1 MSLAKTQ
8 TPRSFWVWL
17 GHGLRW
23 RYKKLQ
29 TKLKKFFRLK
39 VVVKWIWIWNSRK
52 PIQQD
57 KVIFFETASAGI
69 SNSFTELFNMLVR
82 NYELDIHCHFQMI
95 GKVKK
100 WEEFSRQLDFV
111 RDAATA
117 KYIIANDSSDLF
129 GQMKKRRGQHFLN
142 TWHGCGAFKR
152 FGLGTA
158 GKIFGD
164 SEKVIKKYPLHP
176 DYDILTTSSP
186 EVEWAYVQS
195 IGAEKHPESVKGIGV
210 SRSDVFYQ
218 EDFIKQA
225 YVNFYAKVP
234 QAKGK
239 KVILYAPT
247 FRGRVRAGT
256 TPNMLNLSMFYEN
269 FNDDYV
275 LVYKYHPYSKDLPQ
289 IEPIYRDF
297 AFDLTNMEIDT
308 LLCVAD
314 ICISDYSSLIFE
326 YSLFERP
333 LVSFVYDLDNYFD
346 WRGFYYSFEEYAPG
360 PICYTNNEMVD
371 YILHV
376 DERFDKEKVH
386 AFREKFM
393 SACDG
398 HATERIIDQFFNGEI
413 ENFRRQ
419 TPLKGVYH
427 DIPTTERFGHY
438 QANLN
443 YFIKLKQKA
452 RSAYE
457 SAARSPVDAKTVA
470 LMVDEQNS
478 PVLFAS
484 VKKILGKK
492 GYRVIED
499 IDIDLDNIGSYVA
512 SLATAGIMLCAGEPY
527 ILRMLDLREDT
538 RVYQVCPEVLPVYP
552 MWNNTKAARSKFFLT
567 ESREFPIHT
576 KYDGIMSTSKGL
588 DELYKRNYELK
599 PDGEMIHCGN
609 LQTDLLFGKKTKA
622 MEGIRAL
629 IPTLEQKKI
638 ILILWE
644 NRPGM
649 EGVLIDAL
657 TRMHERFAREYVCII
672 DCNDN
677 GMAPFV
683 LPEYFQGYAVN
694 LVTELP
700 KRREEQE
707 QMMEGSDMD
716 DDSRDD
722 KPAVSQ
728 KKLRAISRI
737 EELTAADIVVTD
749 YCTEGLMAAAI
760 GKPLILWTPDY
771 ESFGNTH
778 DSFVNPGELLSDI
791 RVESTTELMEKLLHI
806 DEYDTTAEKHFA
818 AEYLQKCDGKS
829 AEYLVEYLAK
839 QGGFYE

>member
-8 TPRSFWVWL
+8 TPRSFWQWL
-17 GHGLRW
+17 GHGVRW

-29 TKLKKFFRLK
+29 IKLKKFFRLK
-39 VVVKWIWIWNSRK
+39 VIVRWVWIWNSRK

-100 WEEFSRQLDFV
+100 WEEFARQLDFV

-117 KYIIANDSSDLF
+117 KYIIVNDSSDLF

-225 YVNFYAKVP
+225 YVNFYSNVP
-234 QAKGK
+234 QARGK

-256 TPNMLNLSMFYEN
+256 TPNMLNLSMFYKN
-269 FNDDYV
+269 FHDDYV
-275 LVYKYHPYSKDLPQ
+275 LVYKYHPYSKDAPH
-289 IEPIYRDF
+289 IEPAYRDF
-297 AFDLTNMEIDT
+297 AFDLTGMEIDT

-398 HATERIIDQFFNGEI
+398 HATERIIKEFFKDEI
-413 ENFRRQ
+413 EPFRRK
-419 TPLKGVYH
+419 TPLTGVYH
-427 DIPTTERFGHY
+427 DIPSTERFGLY
-438 QANLN
+438 QSNLS
-443 YFIKLKQKA
+443 YYLKLKEKA
-452 RSAYE
+452 KKAYE
-457 SAARSPVDAKTVA
+457 RAEREPVDPKKVA
-470 LMVDEQNS
+470 LMVDEQNTS
-478 PVLFAS
+478 VLFAS
-484 VKKILGKK
+484 VKKILKK
-492 GYRVIED
+492 QGYTLVED
-499 IDIDLDNIGSYVA
+499 IDIDIDNISSYVA
-512 SLATAGIMLCAGEPY
+512 SLATCKVILCAGEPY
-527 ILRMLDLREDT
+527 VLRMIDLRDECL
-538 RVYQVCPEVLPVYP
+538 VYQVCPEVLPIYP
-552 MWNNTKAARSKFFLT
+552 LWNNTKAVRSRYYLT
-567 ESREFPIHT
+567 ETREFPIHT
-576 KYDGIMSTSKGL
+576 RYDGIMSTAKSL
-588 DELYKRNYELK
+588 DEKYQRNYTLK
-599 PDGEMIHCGN
+599 PGGEMIHCGN
-609 LQTDLLFGKKTKA
+609 LQTDLLFGKKDKA
-622 MEGIRAL
+622 MEAISAL

-657 TRMHERFAREYVCII
+657 TRMHERFAREYVCLI
-672 DCNDN
+672 DCDDN
-677 GMAPFV
+677 GMAPFT

-700 KRREEQE
+700 KRREEQAE
-707 QMMEGSDMD
+707 LLEGGDFDGEGQDESN
-716 DDSRDD
+716 R
-722 KPAVSQ
+722 PEP

-737 EELTAADIVVTD
+737 EELVAADIVVTD
-749 YCTEGLMAAAI
+749 YCAEGLTAAAI
-760 GKPLILWTPDY
+760 GKPLILWSPDY
-771 ESFGNTH
+771 ESFSNTH
-778 DSFVNPGELLSDI
+778 ESYINPGEILSDI
-791 RVESTTELMEKLLHI
+791 RVESTSELMKVLSNI
-806 DEYDTTAEKHFA
+806 DEYDTTAEKRFA
-818 AEYLQKCDGKS
+818 QDYLQKCDGKS
-829 AEYLVEYLAK
+829 AKYLVEYLDEKVKAS
-839 QGGFYE
+839 

>member
-8 TPRSFWVWL
+8 TPKSFWAWL
-17 GHGLRW
+17 GHGIRW

-39 VVVKWIWIWNSRK
+39 VIVRWVWVWNSRR

-57 KVIFFETASAGI
+57 KVIFFETSSAGV

-82 NYELDIHCHFQMI
+82 NYELDIHCHFQLI

-100 WEEFSRQLDFV
+100 WEEFARQLDFV

-164 SEKVIKKYPLHP
+164 SEKVIRKYPLHP

-195 IGAEKHPESVKGIGV
+195 IGAEKHPESVRGIGV

-218 EDFIKQA
+218 DDFIKQA
-225 YVNFYAKVP
+225 FVNFYSKVP

-269 FNDDYV
+269 FHDDYV
-275 LVYKYHPYSKDLPQ
+275 LVYKYHPYSKDLPN
-289 IEPIYRDF
+289 IEPAYRDF

-333 LVSFVYDLDNYFD
+333 LISFVYDLDNYFD

-386 AFREKFM
+386 AFRQKFM

-398 HATERIIDQFFNGEI
+398 HATERIVKEFFGGEIDQYKRPE
-413 ENFRRQ
+413 
-419 TPLKGVYH
+419 PLLGDFH
-427 DIPTTERFGHY
+427 DIPSSAERY
-438 QANLN
+438 SRYENDMN
-443 YFIKLKQKA
+443 YYLKLKKKA
-452 RSAYE
+452 RRAYDKA
-457 SAARSPVDAKTVA
+457 SKQPVDKRSIA
-470 LMVDEQNS
+470 LMVDEHNA
-478 PVLFAS
+478 PILFAS
-484 VKKILGKK
+484 VKKALKKK
-492 GYRVIED
+492 GYTPIDD
-499 IDIDLDNIGSYVA
+499 IDIDIDNIASYVA
-512 SLATAGIMLCAGEPY
+512 SLATSGIILCAGEPY
-527 ILRMLDLREDT
+527 VLRMLDLREET

-552 MWNNTKAARSKFFLT
+552 MWNNTKAARARYFAT
-567 ESREFPIHT
+567 EAKEFPIHT
-576 KYDGIMSTSKGL
+576 RYDGIMSTAKEL
-588 DELYKRNYELK
+588 DAMYQKNYELK
-599 PDGEMIHCGN
+599 PGGSMIHCGN
-609 LQTDLLFGKKTKA
+609 LQTDLLFGKADKA
-622 MEGIRAL
+622 IEGIGAL
-629 IPTLEQKKI
+629 IPTLEHKKI

-677 GMAPFV
+677 GMAPFS
-683 LPEYFQGYAVN
+683 LPQYFQGYAVN

-707 QMMEGSDMD
+707 QMMEDMEED
-716 DDSRDD
+716 GQREN
-722 KPAVSQ
+722 KEPA

-737 EELTAADIVVTD
+737 EELMAADIVVTD
-749 YCTEGLMAAAI
+749 YCTEGLTAAAI

-771 ESFGNTH
+771 ESYCNTH
-778 DSFVNPGELLSDI
+778 ETYFNPGDALSDI
-791 RVESTTELMEKLLHI
+791 RVESTTELMEVLEHI
-806 DEYDTTAEKHFA
+806 DSYDISVEKRFAED
-818 AEYLQKCDGKS
+818 YLQKCDGKS
-829 AEYLVEYLAK
+829 AKYLVEYLEQVTA
-839 QGGFYE
+839 

>member
-8 TPRSFWVWL
+8 TPKSFWAWL
-17 GHGLRW
+17 GHGIRW

-39 VVVKWIWIWNSRK
+39 VIVRWVWVWNSRR

-57 KVIFFETASAGI
+57 KVIFFETSSAVV

-82 NYELDIHCHFQMI
+82 NYELDIHCHFQLI

-100 WEEFSRQLDFV
+100 WEEFARQLDFV
-111 RDAATA
+111 KDAATA

-129 GQMKKRRGQHFLN
+129 GQMKKRKGQHFLN

-164 SEKVIKKYPLHP
+164 SEKVIRKYPLHP

-195 IGAEKHPESVKGIGV
+195 IGADDHPESVKGIGV

-218 EDFIKQA
+218 DAFIKQA
-225 YVNFYAKVP
+225 FVNFYSKVP

-269 FNDDYV
+269 FHEDYV
-275 LVYKYHPYSKDLPQ
+275 LVYKYHPYSKDLPH
-289 IEPIYRDF
+289 IEPAYRDF

-333 LVSFVYDLDNYFD
+333 LISFVYDLDNYFD

-398 HATERIIDQFFNGEI
+398 HATERIIEQFFGSDIDRYKRPVPLTGIYNDIPSSAERYSKYEGEI
-413 ENFRRQ
+413 Q
-419 TPLKGVYH
+419 
-427 DIPTTERFGHY
+427 
-438 QANLN
+438 
-443 YFIKLKQKA
+443 YFIKLKVKA
-452 RSAYE
+452 RKAYE
-457 SAARSPVDAKTVA
+457 KASRQPVDKRRIA
-470 LMVDEQNS
+470 LMVDEHNS
-478 PVLFAS
+478 PMLFAS
-484 VKKILGKK
+484 VKKALKKK
-492 GYRVIED
+492 GFTTVDD
-499 IDIDLDNIGSYVA
+499 IDIDIDNIASYVTD
-512 SLATAGIMLCAGEPY
+512 LATSGIILCAGEPY
-527 ILRMLDLREDT
+527 VLRMIDLREET

-552 MWNNTKAARSKFFLT
+552 MWNNTKAARSRYFLT

-576 KYDGIMSTSKGL
+576 HYDGIMSTAKEL
-588 DELYKRNYELK
+588 DTMYQKNYELK
-599 PDGEMIHCGN
+599 PGGGMIHCGN
-609 LQTDLLFGKKTKA
+609 LQTDLLFGKRDKA
-622 MEGIRAL
+622 LDGISAL

-649 EGVLIDAL
+649 EGVLTDAL

-677 GMAPFV
+677 GMAPFS
-683 LPEYFQGYAVN
+683 LPQYFQGYAVN

-707 QMMEGSDMD
+707 QMMEGGEFD
-716 DDSRDD
+716 DNEQEKKDQV
-722 KPAVSQ
+722 PE
-728 KKLRAISRI
+728 KKLRPISRI
-737 EELTAADIVVTD
+737 EELVAADIVVTD

-771 ESFGNTH
+771 ESYYNTH
-778 DSFVNPGELLSDI
+778 DTYINPGEILSGI
-791 RVESTTELMEKLLHI
+791 RVESTSQLMEALENI
-806 DEYDTTAEKHFA
+806 DNYDVSVEKKFAED
-818 AEYLQKCDGKS
+818 YLQKCDGKS
-829 AEYLVEYLAK
+829 AKYLVEYLEQVTA
-839 QGGFYE
+839 